1 MQQDI
6 PLNPNYTFENFVVG
20 PSNRLAQAAAKAVV
34 ESPGYAFNPLF
45 IHGSVG
51 LGKTHVIQ
59 AITHEVLSNGSG
71 ARVLYLSCETFTN
84 HFIAAVEGGNLED
97 FRNRYRHMDFL
108 IIDDIHH
115 LANRERTQEEFFHTF
130 NTLYNAG
137 KQIILTSDSPPKE
150 IPSLGERLVSRFKWG
165 LVTCMETPH
174 FETRVAIMKKK
185 AFLHGYDFPADVIQ
199 YLAEKI
205 QTNVREMEG
214 AIVKIIAY
222 ASLTGER
229 ITTAL
234 AKEAIRDV
242 SAPPLT
248 EVTMDD
254 IIRLVTGTFNVR
266 LSDLQSKKRSKSVSL
281 PRQICMFMARK
292 LTRHSLEEIGGYFG
306 GRDHTTVMYAD
317 ERIHRLADTDPDL
330 RSTLDGLLGQIRKNA
345 L

>member
-1 MQQDI
+1 MEDI
-6 PLNPNYTFENFVVG
+6 PLNSNYTFENFVVG

-51 LGKTHVIQ
+51 LGKTHLMQ
-59 AITHEVLSNGSG
+59 AIAHEVLARLPNV
-71 ARVLYLSCETFTN
+71 RVLYLSCETFTN
-84 HFIAAVEGGNLED
+84 HFIMAVERGDLED

-108 IIDDIHH
+108 VIDDIHQ
-115 LANRERTQEEFFHTF
+115 LANKERTQEEFFHTF

-150 IPSLGERLVSRFKWG
+150 IPTLGERLVSRFKWG
-165 LVTCMETPH
+165 LVTCMESPH

-185 AFLHGYDFPADVIQ
+185 AALHGYEFPPEVIQ

-229 ITTAL
+229 ITLTL
-234 AKEAIRDV
+234 AKEATRDV
-242 SAPPLT
+242 ADPQAVQ
-248 EVTMDD
+248 VTMDD
-254 IIRLVTGTFNVR
+254 IIRLVTGTYNVR

-281 PRQICMFMARK
+281 PRQICMYIARK
-292 LTRHSLEEIGGYFG
+292 MTRHSLEEIGGYFG
-306 GRDHTTVMYAD
+306 GRDHTTVMYSE
-317 ERIHRLADTDPDL
+317 ERVARLADSDPAFRSALENLMLDL
-330 RSTLDGLLGQIRKNA
+330 KKD
-345 L
+345 